1 MRTERRAHPRAE
13 LRRPAT
19 VFSARG
25 RETVQTV
32 DVSEAGLA
40 YISRR
45 ADAVGSFLRVNLRV
59 FDDPNSWIDVD
70 GVVRRL
76 DRRDGTYTHGVQFV
90 GISEPAAIRLRH
102 YVAIARPE
110 PEPEP
115 AKPVTA
121 RPATPK
127 PATATPVAKKPRV
140 RQDPSLADTADE
152 LGELFRK
159 ALEQVE

>member
-19 VFSARG
+19 VFSSRG

-32 DVSEAGLA
+32 DVSEAGLG
-40 YISRR
+40 YLSRR
-45 ADAVGSFLRVNLRV
+45 GDPIGSFLRVNLRV

-76 DRRDGTYTHGVQFV
+76 DRRDGTYLHGVQFV

-102 YVAIARPE
+102 YVAIARPQ
-110 PEPEP
+110 PES
-115 AKPVTA
+115 
-121 RPATPK
+121 PK
-127 PATATPVAKKPRV
+127 PAAAKPAAPKPVAKKPRP
-140 RQDPSLADTADE
+140 RQDPSLADNAEE

-159 ALEQVE
+159 ALEQLK